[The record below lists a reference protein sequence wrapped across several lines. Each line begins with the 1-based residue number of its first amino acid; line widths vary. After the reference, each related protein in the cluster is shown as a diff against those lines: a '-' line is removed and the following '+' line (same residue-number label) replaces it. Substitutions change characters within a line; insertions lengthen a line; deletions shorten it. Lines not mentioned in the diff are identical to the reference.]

1 MRNFSRV
8 DDPRG
13 SRLPRRNGFTIEVG
27 CMNWKAFKGPFAEL
41 VRSRPGQRFQ
51 DFHNERRR
59 NRTRPMTALR
69 IAAGVFLVA
78 LGIVLSMPPL
88 VPGFLVTAA
97 GLAVIASQS
106 RRVARWMDGFECWL
120 RRLW

>member
-1 MRNFSRV
+1 
-8 DDPRG
+8 
-13 SRLPRRNGFTIEVG
+13 
-27 CMNWKAFKGPFAEL
+27 MNWKSLKQPFKEL
-41 VRSRPGQRFQ
+41 RQSEPGRRFQ
-51 DFHNERRR
+51 DYYEAR
-59 NRTRPMTALR
+59 RTRRTRAMSTVR
-69 IAAGVFLVA
+69 IAFGGVLVMT
-78 LGIVLSMPPL
+78 GIVLSMPPL